1 MSKNLADYR
10 KNYIKGELLESEIP
24 ENPLELFEVWF
35 EEMEMVL
42 KYKREKNDST
52 EVNAMTV
59 STIGLDGYPKS
70 RIVLLK
76 EFNEEGFLF
85 YTNLG
90 SDKAKSLMKNPNI
103 CLSFFWAGLER
114 QVIIKGKAEKTLEEK
129 AHIYFNSR
137 PRESQLG
144 AWASHQS
151 SEIAS
156 REVLDKTL
164 RELTLEF
171 LGKPVPK
178 PEFWGGFVVK
188 PISFEFWQG
197 RPNRLHDRILYT
209 EERKNWNFKRL
220 AP

>member
-10 KNYIKGELLESEIP
+10 KNYDKGELLEDQIAN
-24 ENPLELFEVWF
+24 NPFVQFKDWF
-35 EEMEMVL
+35 EELENI
-42 KYKREKNDST
+42 KSSS
-52 EVNAMTV
+52 EVNAMNI
-59 STIGLDGYPKS
+59 SSIGSDGFPKN

-76 EFNEEGFLF
+76 EYSKEGFVF
-85 YTNLG
+85 YTNYG
-90 SDKAKSLMKNPNI
+90 SEKAQSLLANPNT
-103 CLSFFWAGLER
+103 CLSFFWPELER
-114 QVIIKGKAEKTLEEK
+114 QVIIKGIAEKDSEEK
-129 AHIYFNSR
+129 AITYFNSR

-164 RELTLEF
+164 KELTLEF
-171 LGKPVPK
+171 QDKPVPK
-178 PEFWGGFVVK
+178 PEFWGGFLVK
-188 PISFEFWQG
+188 PTSFEFWQG

-209 EERKNWNFKRL
+209 EKSKKWTFKRL

>member
-1 MSKNLADYR
+1 MSKNLSEYR
-10 KNYIKGELLESEIP
+10 RNYTK
-24 ENPLELFEVWF
+24 LELVESNISSNPFTQFKKWF
-35 EEMEMVL
+35 EEMEIA
-42 KYKREKNDST
+42 DPSF
-52 EVNAMTV
+52 EVNAMTI
-59 STIGLDGYPKS
+59 SNIGLDGFPKG

-76 EFNEEGFLF
+76 DYSEEGFTF
-85 YTNLG
+85 YTNYG
-90 SDKAKSLMKNPNI
+90 SEKAKALSANPNV
-103 CLSFFWAGLER
+103 CLSFFWPELER
-114 QVIIKGKAEKTLEEK
+114 QVIIKGQAGRASEEK
-129 AHIYFNSR
+129 AITYFNSR

-164 RELTLEF
+164 KELSLEF
-171 LGKPVPK
+171 EGRPVPK
-178 PEFWGGFVVK
+178 PDFWGGFLVK

-209 EERKNWNFKRL
+209 QERNQWNIKRL

>member
-10 KNYIKGELLESEIP
+10 KNYIKGELLESHISSDP
-24 ENPLELFEVWF
+24 FTQFKNWF
-35 EEMEMVL
+35 EEIEAT
-42 KYKREKNDST
+42 KTSS
-52 EVNAMTV
+52 EVNAMSV
-59 STIGLDGYPKS
+59 STIGIDGFPKT
-70 RIVLLK
+70 RILLLK
-76 EFNEEGFLF
+76 EFNEEGFVF
-85 YTNLG
+85 YTNYG
-90 SDKAKSLMKNPNI
+90 SEKSKALFANPNT
-103 CLSFFWAGLER
+103 CLSFFWPELER
-114 QVIIKGKAEKTLEEK
+114 QVIIKGTAEKDSEEK
-129 AHIYFNSR
+129 AIIYFNSR

-164 RELTLEF
+164 NELSLEF
-171 LGKPVPK
+171 QDKPVPK
-178 PEFWGGFVVK
+178 PEFWGGFIVK

-209 EERKNWNFKRL
+209 KERKKWSFKRL

>member
-10 KNYIKGELLESEIP
+10 KNYDKGELLEEYISS
-24 ENPLELFEVWF
+24 NPFVQFQVWF
-35 EEMEMVL
+35 EELENANSSS
-42 KYKREKNDST
+42 EI
-52 EVNAMTV
+52 NAMNV
-59 STIGLDGYPKS
+59 SSIGLDGFPKN

-76 EFNEEGFLF
+76 EFAEDGFVF
-85 YTNLG
+85 YTNYG
-90 SDKAKSLMKNPNI
+90 SDKAQSLLNNPNT
-103 CLSFFWAGLER
+103 CLSFFWPELER
-114 QVIIKGKAEKTLEEK
+114 QVIIKGIAEKDSEDK
-129 AHIYFNSR
+129 AIEYFNSR

-151 SEIAS
+151 SEISS

-164 RELTLEF
+164 RELKLEF
-171 LGKPVPK
+171 QGKPVPK
-178 PEFWGGFVVK
+178 PEFWGGFIIK

-209 EERKNWNFKRL
+209 QERNKWTFKRL

>member
-10 KNYIKGELLESEIP
+10 KNYDKGELLEEYISK
-24 ENPLELFEVWF
+24 NPFVQFQVWF
-35 EEMEMVL
+35 EEME
-42 KYKREKNDST
+42 NANST
-52 EVNAMTV
+52 SEVNAMNV
-59 STIGLDGYPKS
+59 SSIGLDGFPKN

-76 EFNEEGFLF
+76 EFAEDGFVF
-85 YTNLG
+85 YTNYG
-90 SDKAKSLMKNPNI
+90 SDKAQSLLNNPNT
-103 CLSFFWAGLER
+103 CLSFFWPELER
-114 QVIIKGKAEKTLEEK
+114 QVIIKGKAEKNSEEK
-129 AHIYFNSR
+129 AMAYFNSR

-151 SEIAS
+151 SEISS

-164 RELTLEF
+164 RELKLEF
-171 LGKPVPK
+171 QDKPVPK
-178 PEFWGGFVVK
+178 PDFWGGFIVK

-209 EERKNWNFKRL
+209 KEGKNWGFKRL

>member
-10 KNYIKGELLESEIP
+10 KTYLKGELLEEKIS
-24 ENPLELFEVWF
+24 ENPYIQFKTWF
-35 EEMEMVL
+35 EEMEAA
-42 KYKREKNDST
+42 KTSS
-52 EVNAMTV
+52 EVNAMNI
-59 STIGLDGYPKS
+59 SSIGLDGFPKS

-76 EFNEEGFLF
+76 EYSEDGFVF
-85 YTNLG
+85 YTNYG
-90 SDKAKSLMKNPNI
+90 SEKAKSLLANPKT
-103 CLSFFWAGLER
+103 CLSFFWPELER
-114 QVIIKGKAEKTLEEK
+114 QIIIKGTVEKTSEEK
-129 AHIYFNSR
+129 ATIYFNSR

-164 RELTLEF
+164 RELTFEF
-171 LGKPVPK
+171 QGKPILK
-178 PEFWGGFVVK
+178 PEFWGGFEVT

-197 RPNRLHDRILYT
+197 RANRLHDRILYT
-209 EERKNWNFKRL
+209 REGDNWNFKRL

>member
-10 KNYIKGELLESEIP
+10 KNYDKGELLEEYISK
-24 ENPLELFEVWF
+24 NPFVQFQVWF
-35 EEMEMVL
+35 EEME
-42 KYKREKNDST
+42 NANSSS
-52 EVNAMTV
+52 EVNAMNV
-59 STIGLDGYPKS
+59 SSIGLDGFPKN

-76 EFNEEGFLF
+76 EFAEDGFVF
-85 YTNLG
+85 YTNYG
-90 SDKAKSLMKNPNI
+90 SDKAQSLLNNPNT
-103 CLSFFWAGLER
+103 CLSFFWPELER
-114 QVIIKGKAEKTLEEK
+114 QVIIKGKAEKNSEEK
-129 AHIYFNSR
+129 AMAYFNSR

-151 SEIAS
+151 SEISS

-164 RELTLEF
+164 RELKLEF
-171 LGKPVPK
+171 QDKPVPK
-178 PEFWGGFVVK
+178 PDFWGGFIVK

-209 EERKNWNFKRL
+209 KEGKNWGFKRL

>member
-10 KNYIKGELLESEIP
+10 KNYIKGELLEGHISNDPYIQ
-24 ENPLELFEVWF
+24 FKTWF
-35 EEMEMVL
+35 EEME
-42 KYKREKNDST
+42 SAQT
-52 EVNAMTV
+52 SSEVNAMNL
-59 STIGLDGYPKS
+59 SSIGLDGFPKN

-76 EFNEEGFLF
+76 EYSEEGFMF
-85 YTNLG
+85 YTNYG
-90 SDKAKSLMKNPNI
+90 SEKAKSILENPKI
-103 CLSFFWAGLER
+103 CLSFFWPELER
-114 QVIIKGKAEKTLEEK
+114 QIIIKGIAEKASEEK
-129 AHIYFNSR
+129 AIIYFNSR

-164 RELTLEF
+164 KELTLEF
-171 LGKPVPK
+171 QGKPVPK
-178 PEFWGGFVVK
+178 PEFWGGFLVK

-197 RPNRLHDRILYT
+197 RPNRLHDRIVYT
-209 EERKNWNFKRL
+209 EERNSWNFKRL

>member
-10 KNYIKGELLESEIP
+10 KNYDKGELLEEHIAI
-24 ENPLELFEVWF
+24 NPFVQFKAWF
-35 EEMEMVL
+35 EELENA
-42 KYKREKNDST
+42 ETSS
-52 EVNAMTV
+52 EVNAMNI
-59 STIGLDGYPKS
+59 SSIGLDGFPKN

-76 EFNEEGFLF
+76 EYNEEGFIF
-85 YTNLG
+85 YTNYG
-90 SDKAKSLMKNPNI
+90 SEKSQSLLANPYT
-103 CLSFFWAGLER
+103 CLSFFWPELER
-114 QVIIKGKAEKTLEEK
+114 QVIIKGIAEKNSEEK
-129 AHIYFNSR
+129 AIVYFNSR

-151 SEIAS
+151 SEISS

-171 LGKPVPK
+171 QGKPVPK
-178 PEFWGGFVVK
+178 PEFWGGFLVK

-209 EERKNWNFKRL
+209 EERKNWSFKRL

>member
-10 KNYIKGELLESEIP
+10 KNYDKGVLLEEYISS
-24 ENPLELFEVWF
+24 NPFVQFQVWF
-35 EEMEMVL
+35 EEME
-42 KYKREKNDST
+42 NQNSSS
-52 EVNAMTV
+52 EVNAMNV
-59 STIGLDGYPKS
+59 SSIGLDGFPKN

-76 EFNEEGFLF
+76 EFAEDGFVF
-85 YTNLG
+85 YTNYG
-90 SDKAKSLMKNPNI
+90 SDKAQSLLNNPNT
-103 CLSFFWAGLER
+103 CLSFFWPELER
-114 QVIIKGKAEKTLEEK
+114 QVIIKGIAEKDSEDK
-129 AHIYFNSR
+129 AIEYFNSR

-151 SEIAS
+151 SEISS

-164 RELTLEF
+164 RELKLEF
-171 LGKPVPK
+171 QGKPVPK
-178 PEFWGGFVVK
+178 PDFWGGFIIK

-209 EERKNWNFKRL
+209 QDRNNWTFKRL

>member
-1 MSKNLADYR
+1 MSKNLSDYR
-10 KNYIKGELLESEIP
+10 RNYGKMDLLEGNISK
-24 ENPLELFEVWF
+24 NPYIQFKEWF
-35 EEMEMVL
+35 EDMETA
-42 KYKREKNDST
+42 DPSS
-52 EVNAMTV
+52 EVNVMTI
-59 STIGLDGYPKS
+59 SNIGLDGFPKS

-76 EFNEEGFLF
+76 EYSEDGFTF
-85 YTNLG
+85 YTNYG
-90 SDKAKSLMKNPNI
+90 SEKAKALEANPNI
-103 CLSFFWAGLER
+103 CLSFFWPELER
-114 QVIIKGKAEKTLEEK
+114 QVIIKGTAAKASEEK
-129 AHIYFNSR
+129 AIAYFNSR

-164 RELTLEF
+164 RELTLKF
-171 LGKPVPK
+171 QDQPVPK
-178 PEFWGGFVVK
+178 PGFWGGFQVK

-209 EERKNWNFKRL
+209 KERKDWIIKRL

>member
-10 KNYIKGELLESEIP
+10 RNYSKRELLEESISKDP
-24 ENPLELFEVWF
+24 FFQFKTWF
-35 EEMEMVL
+35 EEMEAA
-42 KYKREKNDST
+42 KSSS
-52 EVNAMTV
+52 EVNAMGV
-59 STIGLDGYPKS
+59 SSVGLDGFPKN

-76 EFNEEGFLF
+76 EYTQEGFIF
-85 YTNLG
+85 YTNYG
-90 SDKAKSLMKNPNI
+90 SEKAQALVENPNT
-103 CLSFFWAGLER
+103 CLSFFWPELER
-114 QVIIKGKAEKTLEEK
+114 QVIIKGIAEKSSEEK
-129 AHIYFNSR
+129 AHTYFNSR

-171 LGKPVPK
+171 QGKPVPK
-178 PEFWGGFVVK
+178 PDFWGGFLVK

-209 EERKNWNFKRL
+209 KERKNWSFKRL